1 MRYKIGIDVGGT
13 FTDFLLTR
21 SDGQSGTYKVL
32 SSPKDPSIATMQ
44 GVAEMAAD
52 EGLSLKDFL
61 TAVDVIVH
69 GTTVTTNAVLTYT
82 GAKTGLLTTNGVRDA
97 LEMRRGIREEQYNNR
112 YVNVKPLVP
121 RYLRVP
127 VAGRLDYAGTE
138 ISPLN
143 ESEAR
148 DRTEFF
154 KKEGVQAVAICFMNS
169 FANKEHEEHAARVV
183 RELLPDAYLSIST
196 DILPAIRFYDRVST
210 TVLNAYVGPILKRYL
225 DSLVKKLDEA
235 GFPNVLLIMQSN
247 GGVTSPRF
255 AMDHAA
261 TTLLSG
267 PAGGPVA
274 GIVYAGIQGYRD
286 SITMDMGGTSFDC
299 ALIKDSTPF
308 TTSVGE
314 INRLRLA
321 LPMLNV
327 VTIGAGGGSIGW
339 IDEGGL
345 LRMGPQ
351 SASSDPGPACY
362 GIGGE
367 LPACT
372 DADLVLG
379 YLDPNFFAGGKMP
392 LHVDKAKRALRTR
405 LPNHWV
411 TICTRPRLVCIRSS
425 T

>member
-32 SSPKDPSIATMQ
+32 STPRDPSIATMQ

-127 VAGRLDYAGTE
+127 MSGRLDYAGTE
-138 ISPLN
+138 ISPLD

-183 RELLPDAYLSIST
+183 RELSTRCLSI
-196 DILPAIRFYDRVST
+196 RFDRYIT
-210 TVLNAYVGPILKRYL
+210 CYPILRP
-225 DSLVKKLDEA
+225 S
-235 GFPNVLLIMQSN
+235 FHN
-247 GGVTSPRF
+247 RF
-255 AMDHAA
+255 K
-261 TTLLSG
+261 
-267 PAGGPVA
+267 
-274 GIVYAGIQGYRD
+274 
-286 SITMDMGGTSFDC
+286 C
-299 ALIKDSTPF
+299 
-308 TTSVGE
+308 
-314 INRLRLA
+314 LRR
-321 LPMLNV
+321 P
-327 VTIGAGGGSIGW
+327 
-339 IDEGGL
+339 
-345 LRMGPQ
+345 
-351 SASSDPGPACY
+351 DP
-362 GIGGE
+362 E
-367 LPACT
+367 E
-372 DADLVLG
+372 V
-379 YLDPNFFAGGKMP
+379 
-392 LHVDKAKRALRTR
+392 
-405 LPNHWV
+405 
-411 TICTRPRLVCIRSS
+411 S
-425 T
+425 